1 MSIPLGMRIALILS
15 PLANPYWDHSKYARF
30 PGRKEVEWYD
40 GSGRQKGQLSRVPR
54 LVLGFNR
61 LQEEFLPTEDY
72 VYGRMYLTPIGVLI
86 PERHHRTRD
95 NSLYLKGVE
104 WLITN
109 RKAWPMDNVEII
121 LTYQFALVLINEEI
135 FQ

>member
-1 MSIPLGMRIALILS
+1 MLLWRFLEDVNREESRSVQNSCIVQTSLLPSNTSTDDSSVQRYSMSISQYSMSIPLGMRIALILS

-54 LVLGFNR
+54 VVLGFNR

-72 VYGRMYLTPIGVLI
+72 VYGRA
-86 PERHHRTRD
+86 H
-95 NSLYLKGVE
+95 SSS
-104 WLITN
+104 W
-109 RKAWPMDNVEII
+109 
-121 LTYQFALVLINEEI
+121 
-135 FQ
+135 